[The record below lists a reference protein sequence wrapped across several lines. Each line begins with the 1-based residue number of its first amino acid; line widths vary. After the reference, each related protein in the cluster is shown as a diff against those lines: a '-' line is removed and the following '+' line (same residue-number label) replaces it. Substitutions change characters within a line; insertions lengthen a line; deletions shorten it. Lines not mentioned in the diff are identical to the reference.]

1 MESICQCGCICSC
14 LSLSFLFLSSFSATA
29 TSSNHKYY
37 MESQPF
43 MFKHTL
49 VLFNIVLYWLVPGGK
64 MFKQSC
70 LPQKKQILWIMEF
83 HNFIINEGQRNTQH
97 NHQSL
102 KKQCY
107 KLLSNIVP
115 FLPSSC
121 RLQTQGSQQQNF
133 PLPEMRNMCHCPAMM
148 SGTL

>member
-1 MESICQCGCICSC
+1 MAVFVAASLCPFFSFPRFLLLQHQATTNITWHHNPSC
-14 LSLSFLFLSSFSATA
+14 LNIHLYSLTLFCIDLFLVGKCSSKAVC
-29 TSSNHKYY
+29 HK
-37 MESQPF
+37 
-43 MFKHTL
+43 
-49 VLFNIVLYWLVPGGK
+49 
-64 MFKQSC
+64 
-70 LPQKKQILWIMEF
+70 KKQILWIMEF

-121 RLQTQGSQQQNF
+121 RLQTQGSQQHNF
-133 PLPEMRNMCHCPAMM
+133 PLPEMINMCHCPAIM